1 MQTFLPYSDFLAT
14 ARVLDYRRLGKQ
26 RVEVLQI
33 LGALLEGKGWRN
45 HPATRMWEGHESG
58 LAYYGVIICK
68 EWKDRGYK
76 DTCMGKIMA
85 LADPDSS
92 DMPRWMGWSDFH
104 ISHQSMLVQ
113 KAPDHYRPYFP
124 NVPEDLEYIWPTG
137 ISTRL
142 VPTSTR

>member
-1 MQTFLPYSDFLAT
+1 MQTFLPYDDFVAT

-85 LADPDSS
+85 LADPDGS
-92 DMPRWMGWSDFH
+92 DMPRWMGFSDVH
-104 ISHQSMLVQ
+104 LTHQSMLIQ
-113 KAPDHYRPYFP
+113 KAPDHYRPFFP
-124 NVPEDLEYIWPTG
+124 NVPEDLEYTWPTG
-137 ISTRL
+137 IITRPSL
-142 VPTSTR
+142 TSTK